1 MESPTSQDMHNKKRE
16 FKHTKVTLLY
26 FNHDTLEFDVLGR
39 QVEWREYVDAI
50 SCFHRERRSLGEEGF
65 RRIHSK
71 VDSTG
76 LGIDELL
83 EKVEDGLVTTVKLM
97 VKICDD

>member
-1 MESPTSQDMHNKKRE
+1 MELPTSQDKNNKKRE
-16 FKHTKVTLLY
+16 YKHIKVTLLY

-50 SCFHRERRSLGEEGF
+50 SCFYREKRSLGEEGF
-65 RRIHSK
+65 KKIHSK

-76 LGIDELL
+76 LGIEELL
-83 EKVEDGLVTTVKLM
+83 EKIDGGLVTTVRLT
-97 VKICDD
+97 VEICDA